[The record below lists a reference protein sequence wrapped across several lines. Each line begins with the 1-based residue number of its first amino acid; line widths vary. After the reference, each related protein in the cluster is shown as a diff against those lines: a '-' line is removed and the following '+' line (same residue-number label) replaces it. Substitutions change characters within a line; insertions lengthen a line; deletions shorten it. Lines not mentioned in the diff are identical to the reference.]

1 VRPCRLAAIGRALNL
16 KRHFLAFS
24 QRAALLGAGL
34 AVLLTVLPGCNEI
47 KQDVSDAPAVAA
59 LSDTVHALPGLHGTS
74 GLEVHAVR
82 SIKTVIVH
90 KIALM
95 PLIDEPDQVDRTLP
109 PGAAQSI
116 TAASYARANELGG
129 WEVVPQDDVDAA
141 LQQLPPLTVAD
152 LDQNALALGRK
163 VAADGVIY
171 GSVHLYRE
179 RVGFDYAAQEPASVA
194 FTLRFVDEKS
204 QQVVWTAKFAREQKA
219 LAQNILD
226 LPNFVSHGARWV
238 RAHDIAVE
246 GINGALDNLQ
256 SKLTIEPVV
265 QGK

>member
-1 VRPCRLAAIGRALNL
+1 MRLRFAL
-16 KRHFLAFS
+16 
-24 QRAALLGAGL
+24 AALLLGTAMSCQEV
-34 AVLLTVLPGCNEI
+34 AH
-47 KQDVSDAPAVAA
+47 DVSNTPAFNAM
-59 LSDTVHALPGLHGTS
+59 SDSVRALPGLHGTS

-82 SIKTVIVH
+82 SIKTVIIH
-90 KIALM
+90 RIAVM
-95 PLIDEPDQVDRTLP
+95 PLIDEPDQIDKTLP
-109 PGAAQSI
+109 ADAAQSI
-116 TAASYARANELGG
+116 TAAIYARANELGG
-129 WEVVPQDDVDAA
+129 WEVVPQDDVDDA
-141 LQQLPPLTVAD
+141 LQQLPPSTAED
-152 LDQNALALGRK
+152 LDRNALALGRR

-171 GSVHLYRE
+171 GMVNRYRE
-179 RVGFDYAAQEPASVA
+179 RVGFDYAAQSPAAVA
-194 FTLRFVDEKS
+194 FVLKFVDENSK
-204 QQVVWTAKFAREQKA
+204 QVVWTARFAREQKA

>member
-1 VRPCRLAAIGRALNL
+1 MTCRIVTLALAAALM
-16 KRHFLAFS
+16 FLA
-24 QRAALLGAGL
+24 
-34 AVLLTVLPGCNEI
+34 GCTEVTHGVGN
-47 KQDVSDAPAVAA
+47 SPAFNAM
-59 LSDTVHALPGLHGTS
+59 SDTVHALPGLHGTS

-90 KIALM
+90 KIAVM
-95 PLIDEPDQVDRTLP
+95 PLVDEPDQVDKSLP
-109 PGAAQSI
+109 PDAAQSI
-116 TAASYARANELGG
+116 TAAIYARANELGG

-152 LDQNALALGRK
+152 LEKNALALGRRI
-163 VAADGVIY
+163 AADGVIY
-171 GSVHLYRE
+171 GVVNRYRE
-179 RVGFDYAAQEPASVA
+179 RVGFDYAAQSPAAVA
-194 FTLRFVDEKS
+194 FVLNFVDENTK
-204 QQVVWTAKFAREQKA
+204 QVVWTAKFAREQKA
-219 LAQNILD
+219 LSQNILD

-256 SKLTIEPVV
+256 SKLTIEPIV

>member
-1 VRPCRLAAIGRALNL
+1 VRDCKPGRLA
-16 KRHFLAFS
+16 F
-24 QRAALLGAGL
+24 AATLLIVA
-34 AVLLTVLPGCNEI
+34 AACQEVEH
-47 KQDVSDAPAVAA
+47 DVSNAPVVNAM
-59 LSDTVHALPGLHGTS
+59 SDTLHALPGLRGTT

-82 SIKTVIVH
+82 SIKAVIIH
-90 KIALM
+90 KIAVM
-95 PLIDEPDQVDRTLP
+95 PLVDQPDQIDKTLP
-109 PGAAQSI
+109 SDAAQSI
-116 TAASYARANELGG
+116 SAAIYARANELGG
-129 WEVVPQDDVDAA
+129 WEVVPQDDVEDA

-171 GSVHLYRE
+171 GVVNRYRE
-179 RVGFDYAAQEPASVA
+179 RVGFDYAAQSPAAVA
-194 FTLRFVDEKS
+194 FVLNFVDENSK
-204 QQVVWTAKFAREQKA
+204 QVVWTAKFAREQEA
-219 LAQNILD
+219 LSQNILD